1 MTWLFLAAVVLL
13 APIPGRIRTGV
24 GGSDGSRA
32 GTRQLRLDWSAAAA
46 AAGLTAFLLPLPWA
60 VPSALVA
67 GATAWRLVPRHAA
80 PQGGAEQLALARA
93 LPDTLH
99 LLAALI
105 RAGCTDQDA
114 VARAARAAG
123 EPLSGLLA
131 DVARM
136 RGLGATA
143 AEAWGLA
150 DDEQMLGPLA
160 AVMTRRSETGA
171 GVAAELDR
179 LGADARSD
187 FHSRAQVAARAAAV
201 RSVLPLAACFLP
213 SFFLLGV
220 VPIVAAFG
228 AGLQF

>member
-1 MTWLFLAAVVLL
+1 MTWLFLAAAALL
-13 APIPGRIRTGV
+13 VPAPRRIRTRTPGA
-24 GGSDGSRA
+24 DGLRA
-32 GTRQLRLDWSAAAA
+32 GARQLRLDWSAAVA
-46 AAGLTAFLLPLPWA
+46 AAGVTAFLLPLPWA
-60 VPSALVA
+60 VPAALVA
-67 GATAWRLVPRHAA
+67 GAVAWRLVPRHAA
-80 PQGGAEQLALARA
+80 PQAGAQQLALARA

-123 EPLSGLLA
+123 EPLSAVLT

-143 AEAWGLA
+143 AEAWRMA
-150 DDEQMLGPLA
+150 DDDQMLAPLA

-187 FHSRAQVAARAAAV
+187 FHSRAQAAARAAAV